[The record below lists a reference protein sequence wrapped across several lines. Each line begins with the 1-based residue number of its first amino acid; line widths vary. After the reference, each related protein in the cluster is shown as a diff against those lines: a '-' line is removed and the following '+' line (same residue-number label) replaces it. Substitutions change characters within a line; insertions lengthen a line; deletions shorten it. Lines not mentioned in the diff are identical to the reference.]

1 MGYFILSLCF
11 CTIESLFSRSTTSI
25 AIACKLQFPFT
36 TPTMGCSASSSTKGL
51 EKQASTLER
60 LDSDNSIYGEGF
72 VPGSKP
78 FEDSTESTPELTEST
93 PEKFVP
99 SKHRNPGPADDI
111 VSVGNG
117 DYEDALDNDS
127 KLEWI

>member
-1 MGYFILSLCF
+1 MG
-11 CTIESLFSRSTTSI
+11 IESLFSRSITST

-36 TPTMGCSASSSTKGL
+36 TPTMGCSASSSTTGL
-51 EKQASTLER
+51 EKQASPLER

-78 FEDSTESTPELTEST
+78 FEDSTESTPT
-93 PEKFVP
+93 PTEKFVP
-99 SKHRNPGPADDI
+99 SKHRNPGPIDDI
-111 VSVGNG
+111 VSVGRG

>member
-1 MGYFILSLCF
+1 MG
-11 CTIESLFSRSTTSI
+11 IESLFSRSTTSI

-51 EKQASTLER
+51 EKQASPLER

-78 FEDSTESTPELTEST
+78 FEDSTESTTPST
-93 PEKFVP
+93 TEKFVP
-99 SKHRNPGPADDI
+99 SKHRIPGPGDDI
-111 VSVGNG
+111 VSVT
-117 DYEDALDNDS
+117 DYDEAIDNDPV
-127 KLEWI
+127 WI